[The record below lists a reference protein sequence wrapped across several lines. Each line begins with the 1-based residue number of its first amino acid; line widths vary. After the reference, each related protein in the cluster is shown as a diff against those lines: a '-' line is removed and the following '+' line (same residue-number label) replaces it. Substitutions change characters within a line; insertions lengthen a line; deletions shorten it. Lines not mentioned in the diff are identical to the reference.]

1 MKLFSKLDLEF
12 IYHSLGR
19 EPSRKELIVLHDVLE
34 PVLMQR
40 RQLPARFVNQIGPIK
55 SNIHFEV
62 RDVQPNGNWDS
73 KNFLIRDCALHGSWP
88 VQISFI
94 WFFKPSRVCLKN
106 IHTIEKN
113 LTDSFQ
119 PVITHHSNFDSFQK
133 KSGKV
138 IVIAIL
144 SNEISLRNV
153 KTGYHLGY
161 VKIPKPGST
170 LMHEKRI
177 MNILNGYD
185 NFVTGF
191 SLQNNHGSDFRH
203 LLNLIP
209 ASTAIDITFPRKY
222 KKGDGIII
230 SKGVN
235 DFKLKNIFID
245 AGYEYQKVGKIQSGS
260 NHVLDFGDGQTK
272 NWSRDVMQ
280 ISIHAKDEDTMARKH
295 KINPEKKLRP
305 KKVSLVNVVKKMI
318 AAGFPDNLKNRLLY
332 DGLGQKI
339 KIGAKHIYQSNE
351 HALFYGSRSVADV
364 VRQLAMEGS
373 NVNSISLITNVDDL
387 TFLSGQQSVIHAFGL
402 RALTQTHFL
411 HNLEQNHHQVIGIG
425 EKIDQK
431 ELALT
436 ESDFVSLLGNVKGE
450 LGHSLYEE
458 VTGIDSD
465 QAQPIFDTT
474 LEYNINQALVQ
485 AFSTGVI
492 KKVITFS
499 SGGLTTALLGL
510 YLKLNCQYGI
520 KIHISRKLKQEEL
533 LFGESF
539 GSALVV
545 IGEKELMEFQRICM
559 LHGIP
564 SSTIGR
570 LQIKKEISVNKLLT
584 IPEKILK
591 TLPE

>member
-12 IYHSLGR
+12 IYRSLGR
-19 EPSRKELIVLHDVLE
+19 KPNKKELIVLHDVLE
-34 PVLMQR
+34 PILMQR
-40 RQLPARFVNQIGPIK
+40 KQLPARFVKQIGLIK
-55 SNIHFEV
+55 NNIHFEI
-62 RDVQPNGNWDS
+62 RDVLPNGNWGS
-73 KNFLIRDCALHGSWP
+73 TNFLIRDCALHGSWP

-94 WFFKPSRVCLKN
+94 WLFKPSKVCLKN
-106 IHTIEKN
+106 IHAREKN
-113 LTDSFQ
+113 LTDAFQ
-119 PVITHHSNFDSFQK
+119 PVITHHSNFDTPRK

-138 IVIAIL
+138 IVIAIM
-144 SNEISLRNV
+144 SNDLRLRNV
-153 KTGYHLGY
+153 GSGHHVGY

-185 NFVTGF
+185 SFVSGF

-209 ASTAIDITFPRKY
+209 ASTSIDITFPRKY

-230 SKGVN
+230 SKGVS

-245 AGYEYQKVGKIQSGS
+245 AGYEYQKVGKINSEP
-260 NHVLDFGDGQTK
+260 NHVLDFGDGQSK
-272 NWSRDVMQ
+272 KWPRDVLQ
-280 ISIHAKDEDTMARKH
+280 ISIHAKDEDTIAAKH
-295 KINPEKKLRP
+295 EIKPEREKRP
-305 KKVSLVNVVKKMI
+305 KKASLVSVVKKMI
-318 AAGFPDNLKNRLLY
+318 AAGFPDNSKNELLY
-332 DGLGQKI
+332 DGVGQKI
-339 KIGAKHIYQSNE
+339 EIGANHIYQPDE
-351 HALFYGSRSVADV
+351 HALFYGSRSIADIL
-364 VRQLAMEGS
+364 RQLAIEGS
-373 NVNSISLITNVDDL
+373 NVDTIHLTTNVNDL
-387 TFLSGQQSVIHAFGL
+387 AFLTGQQSVIHAFGL
-402 RALTQTHFL
+402 GEQTQTYFL
-411 HNLEQNHHQVIGIG
+411 QNLERNHHQVIGIG

-436 ESDFVSLLGNVKGE
+436 ENDFISLLGNVKGE
-450 LGHSLYEE
+450 LGHSLYEK
-458 VTGIDSD
+458 VTGLNSD
-465 QAQPIFDTT
+465 QDQPIFDST

-485 AFSTGVI
+485 AVSTGVT
-492 KKVITFS
+492 KKVVTLS
-499 SGGLTTALLGL
+499 KGGLATALLGL
-510 YLKLNCQYGI
+510 YLKLNYEYGI

-584 IPEKILK
+584 ITEKVLK
-591 TLPE
+591 TIPE

>member
-19 EPSRKELIVLHDVLE
+19 EPSRKELIVLHDVFE

-55 SNIHFEV
+55 SNIHFEI
-62 RDVQPNGNWDS
+62 RDVQPNGNWGS
-73 KNFLIRDCALHGSWP
+73 TNFLLRDCALHGSWP

-113 LTDSFQ
+113 LTDYFQ

-144 SNEISLRNV
+144 SNDISLRNV

-222 KKGDGIII
+222 KKGAGIII
-230 SKGVN
+230 SKGGS

-245 AGYEYQKVGKIQSGS
+245 AGYEYQKVGKIHSDP

-272 NWSRDVMQ
+272 NWPRNVMQ

-295 KINPEKKLRP
+295 KIKPKKKLRP
-305 KKVSLVNVVKKMI
+305 KKASLVNVVKKMI
-318 AAGFPDNLKNRLLY
+318 ASGFPDNSKNGLLY

-485 AFSTGVI
+485 AVSTGVI

-499 SGGLTTALLGL
+499 RGGLTTALLGL

-545 IGEKELMEFQRICM
+545 IGEKELMELQRICM

-591 TLPE
+591 TLP

>member
-12 IYHSLGR
+12 IYRSLGR
-19 EPSRKELIVLHDVLE
+19 KPNKKELIVLHDVLE
-34 PVLMQR
+34 PILMQR
-40 RQLPARFVNQIGPIK
+40 KQLPARFVKQIGLIK
-55 SNIHFEV
+55 NNIHFEI
-62 RDVQPNGNWDS
+62 RDVLPNGNWGS
-73 KNFLIRDCALHGSWP
+73 TNFLIRDCALHGSWP

-94 WFFKPSRVCLKN
+94 WLFKPSKVCLKN
-106 IHTIEKN
+106 IHAREKN
-113 LTDSFQ
+113 LTDAFQ
-119 PVITHHSNFDSFQK
+119 PVITHHSNFDTPRK

-138 IVIAIL
+138 IVIAIM
-144 SNEISLRNV
+144 SNDLRLRNV
-153 KTGYHLGY
+153 GSGHHVGY

-185 NFVTGF
+185 SFVSGF

-209 ASTAIDITFPRKY
+209 ASTSIDITFPRKY

-230 SKGVN
+230 SKGVS

-245 AGYEYQKVGKIQSGS
+245 AGYEYQKVGKINSEP
-260 NHVLDFGDGQTK
+260 NHVLDFGDGQSK
-272 NWSRDVMQ
+272 KWPRDVLQ
-280 ISIHAKDEDTMARKH
+280 ISIHAKDEDTIAAKH
-295 KINPEKKLRP
+295 EIKPEREKRP
-305 KKVSLVNVVKKMI
+305 KKASLVSVVKKMI
-318 AAGFPDNLKNRLLY
+318 AAGFPDNSKNELLY
-332 DGLGQKI
+332 DGVGQKI
-339 KIGAKHIYQSNE
+339 EIGANHIYQPDE
-351 HALFYGSRSVADV
+351 HALFYGSRSIADIL
-364 VRQLAMEGS
+364 RQLAIEGS
-373 NVNSISLITNVDDL
+373 NVDTIHLTTNVNDL
-387 TFLSGQQSVIHAFGL
+387 AFLTGQQSVIHAFGL
-402 RALTQTHFL
+402 GEQTQTYFL
-411 HNLEQNHHQVIGIG
+411 QNLERNHHQVIGIG

-436 ESDFVSLLGNVKGE
+436 ENDFISLLGNVKGE
-450 LGHSLYEE
+450 LGHSLYEK
-458 VTGIDSD
+458 VTGLNSD
-465 QAQPIFDTT
+465 QDQPIFDST

-485 AFSTGVI
+485 AVSTGVT
-492 KKVITFS
+492 KKVVTLS
-499 SGGLTTALLGL
+499 KGGLATALLGL
-510 YLKLNCQYGI
+510 YLKLNCEYGI
-520 KIHISRKLKQEEL
+520 KIHISRKLKHEEL

-584 IPEKILK
+584 ITEKVLK
-591 TLPE
+591 TIPE